1 MKWVVPVSTCPIRG
15 KPYWYTIMHCAFIL
29 VSSFFTSIFQHLV
42 FNLFVSVLF
51 MFYGDSLTVEFIQH
65 TQAWLLCHTLMRL
78 ILQPL
83 MFFW

>member
-1 MKWVVPVSTCPIRG
+1 MSTCPIKG

-29 VSSFFTSIFQHLV
+29 VASFFPSIFQHRV
-42 FNLFVSVLF
+42 FNLFVSVLV
-51 MFYGDSLTVEFIQH
+51 MFYGDSLTMEFIQH

-83 MFFW
+83 MSFW